1 MKPDEAKGKR
11 RTAVNAIKANRTI
24 DTQDTFSPYPEIE
37 TRDALKAMA
46 KGQVLEVLGND
57 PVARATILTLCNRL
71 GYFYQVFEEA
81 KGQWRLLIERT
92 A

>member
-1 MKPDEAKGKR
+1 MI
-11 RTAVNAIKANRTI
+11 NIKAHRSI
-24 DTQDTFSPYPEIE
+24 DTRQNFSPYPEIE

-46 KGQVLEVLGND
+46 KGQVLEVLGDD
-57 PVARATILTLCNRL
+57 PVARTTIVSLCHRL